1 MRVAIYARVST
12 DKQDNGNQLI
22 QLREFATRQGWE
34 ITHEF
39 VDTVSGSG
47 KQARPEFDKM
57 FRLASQKK
65 FDLVLF
71 WKLDRL
77 SREGVLKT
85 LQYFKLLQEYGV
97 DWHSFM
103 EPFLNQTGIM
113 RDVVISVMSM
123 LAEQERVNISERT
136 KAGLAKAR
144 RNGKVLGA
152 KFKELPMAEIL
163 ARNNSGESLR
173 SLAKV
178 NHVSIGTMCT
188 RVKIERERIEKEQTK
203 KGDGK

>member
-12 DKQDNGNQLI
+12 DKQDNGNQLL
-22 QLREFATRQGWE
+22 QLREFANRQGWE
-34 ITHEF
+34 IVYEF

-47 KQARPEFDKM
+47 KEKRPEFDRM

-65 FDLVLF
+65 FDMLLF

-144 RNGKVLGA
+144 KSGKVLGA
-152 KFKELPMAEIL
+152 KFKELPMAEIVR
-163 ARNNSGESLR
+163 RNDEGESLR
-173 SLAKV
+173 TLAKV
-178 NHVSIGTMCT
+178 YGVSIGTICT
-188 RVKIERERIEKEQTK
+188 RAKLERERL
-203 KGDGK
+203 KGEGK